1 MGITIGCV
9 LSMMGLMSG
18 CLPATKT
25 GFDSPAPSKRIDA
38 IIDASALED
47 DESLVQLV
55 EMLRS
60 NAPSERMFA
69 IRSLEIRTG
78 ETLGYQHSAHDW
90 QRVEAVGRWVEYL
103 DEQGIST
110 ANMTEPGNESTNE
123 SVLPKQADGG
133 ENDTI

>member
-1 MGITIGCV
+1 MGIVIGCG
-9 LSMMGLMSG
+9 LSTMSG

-38 IIDASALED
+38 IVDASALED
-47 DESLVQLV
+47 DESLVKLV
-55 EMLRS
+55 EKLRS

-90 QRVEAVGRWVEYL
+90 QRVEAVGRWIEYL
-103 DEQGIST
+103 NEQGIST
-110 ANMTEPGNESTNE
+110 ANMTDPSNEATNE
-123 SVLPKQADGG
+123 SVLHKRADGG
-133 ENDTI
+133 ENDTM